1 MLIESDLIIA
11 YMKKEDW
18 LKETATKIFNAI
30 EEDRLTGIQ
39 ASSEVLHE
47 LYYVF
52 SDYAPLSIIVA
63 NEARIATMK
72 NITFIDPTRETYLCA
87 LNLMETYE
95 LKSIFDAIYA
105 ATTLLE
111 KVPDHTIL
119 STDEAYE
126 KIKGIK
132 RIDPRTLKI

>member
-30 EEDRLTGIQ
+30 EEDRLMGIQ

-95 LKSIFDAIYA
+95 MKSIFDAIYA

-119 STDEAYE
+119 STDETYE

>member
-119 STDEAYE
+119 STDEKYE